1 MGSIIQRQPF
11 KTLYLLLSAF
21 LLLFVKLPV
30 WIIRY
35 SSSLRRPRPA
45 WTLKRA
51 LIIRSIKEVFRIA
64 GKVGRRSVK
73 TPTPKEVPD
82 SSLTDA
88 KFVWLEPIPDDLFR
102 GEIRRIADITGV
114 EPARIPGYWLLKKKS
129 TWAGP
134 KAQPGEKAV
143 LHLHGGAFYVSI
155 HLSDTCSLIRRRAV
169 CSPYHSLLQ
178 LGSAHPSD
186 TTAHF
191 TRGLL
196 EHSQTVER
204 TFAVDY
210 RLTASDP
217 DPPAN
222 PFPAAV
228 LDSLAG
234 YRYLVLHAGFAPE
247 NITVAGDSAGGN
259 LAVALVRHLVEN
271 PNPALP
277 PPGRLLVVS
286 PWLDLAASRDG
297 PDSSAVKNAP
307 SDIFDETRKGLFGKY
322 GVMGLLGPMELE
334 VAQTNRYL
342 SPVSLRCTPTSEEA
356 GLFKGFPE
364 TYVVAGGAERLL
376 DDSKALAERMRK
388 DGVKVTEDI
397 SPDGVHDFVVLR
409 WHEPERTDTLKR
421 VAQWLDRV

>member
-11 KTLYLLLSAF
+11 KTLYLILSAS

-35 SSSLRRPRPA
+35 SSSSRRPRPA

-51 LIIRSIKEVFRIA
+51 LIIRSFKEVFRIA
-64 GKVGRRSVK
+64 GKVGRRTSVK

-102 GEIRRIADITGV
+102 GEIRRVAEITGV

-129 TWAGP
+129 TWAGG
-134 KAQPGEKAV
+134 KAKPGEKTV
-143 LHLHGGAFYVSI
+143 LHLHGGAFY
-155 HLSDTCSLIRRRAV
+155 
-169 CSPYHSLLQ
+169 

-186 TTAHF
+186 TTALF

-217 DPPAN
+217 DPPAH
-222 PFPAAV
+222 PFPTAV

-271 PNPALP
+271 PDPALP

-322 GVMGLLGPMELE
+322 GIMGLLGPMELE

-342 SPVSLRCTPTSEEA
+342 SPVSLRCMPTSEEA

-388 DGVKVTEDI
+388 DGVTVTEDI
-397 SPDGVHDFVVLR
+397 SPDGVHDFVIFR

-421 VAQWLDRV
+421 VAQWLDTV